1 MRKKLRVRYPR
12 IGGRAREACSC
23 APPRPLRCR
32 GGSPISGAPSE
43 KKDVT
48 AAHDTENQR
57 SGLTA
62 ALEDC
67 RGHGAW
73 RAISW
78 GSKGQICSQRERG
91 TPASGRVIPPR
102 PSASP
107 WVEPDTPSARSADVL
122 PHSPRRRHPQT
133 PAAVLCLRGA
143 GCRVRGAAR
152 GASGARPG
160 RKRWPRPAPRVSPA
174 PVSTCPRVPCQQGIP
189 KAKVTKTS
197 SGFSRGTFC
206 SHLRTNQSEG
216 YTTWDLTRAFALV
229 FNVHSLKSFEFTRY
243 FRRVKKS
250 TCDSSLF

>member
-1 MRKKLRVRYPR
+1 MPLAEAAR
-12 IGGRAREACSC
+12 GRS
-23 APPRPLRCR
+23 APS
-32 GGSPISGAPSE
+32 GSGAPRPP
-43 KKDVT
+43 V
-48 AAHDTENQR
+48 
-57 SGLTA
+57 
-62 ALEDC
+62 
-67 RGHGAW
+67 
-73 RAISW
+73 
-78 GSKGQICSQRERG
+78 GSF
-91 TPASGRVIPPR
+91 PLR

-122 PHSPRRRHPQT
+122 PGSPRRGHPQT

-160 RKRWPRPAPRVSPA
+160 RKRWPHPAPRVSPA
-174 PVSTCPRVPCQQGIP
+174 PVSTCPPHLPPLRVPCQQGIP

-229 FNVHSLKSFEFTRY
+229 FNVRSLKSFEFTRY

>member
-1 MRKKLRVRYPR
+1 MATTPVSLPVNQTSIWGVCDSGRRRKDLTSCSSQAQSPPLVEEGLPCARNCGSDTRGSGGARGRRVR
-12 IGGRAREACSC
+12 A
-23 APPRPLRCR
+23 PRPGPCGAG

-107 WVEPDTPSARSADVL
+107 RVEPDTPSARSADVL
-122 PHSPRRRHPQT
+122 PGSPRRRHPQT

-143 GCRVRGAAR
+143 GCRVRG
-152 GASGARPG
+152 GARRLRCPPG
-160 RKRWPRPAPRVSPA
+160 QEALAPPCPARL
-174 PVSTCPRVPCQQGIP
+174 
-189 KAKVTKTS
+189 
-197 SGFSRGTFC
+197 SRARE
-206 SHLRTNQSEG
+206 HLPP
-216 YTTWDLTRAFALV
+216 
-229 FNVHSLKSFEFTRY
+229 
-243 FRRVKKS
+243 
-250 TCDSSLF
+250 SSLPTGYSES